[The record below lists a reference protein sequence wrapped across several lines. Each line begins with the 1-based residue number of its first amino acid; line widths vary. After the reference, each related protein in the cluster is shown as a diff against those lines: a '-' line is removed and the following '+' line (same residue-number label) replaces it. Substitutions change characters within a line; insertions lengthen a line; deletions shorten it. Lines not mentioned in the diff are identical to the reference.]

1 MGACYNSPM
10 ASMSARPGSFTRGA
24 VGLAP
29 PFVWVG
35 DHIGC
40 ELPGG
45 RVLFT
50 TRRGGVSAPPYDTLN
65 LGVLTDDDRGA
76 VDANRERLAGV
87 IGIARER
94 TLQGW
99 QVHGATVRRVR
110 ELPAPGTALEQAD
123 GQATALNGVA
133 AVVLTADCLPIALVA
148 AGAVAIV
155 HAGWRGL
162 AGGVIAEGVA
172 ALRELG
178 AHGHV
183 RAAIG
188 PGAGVCCYETG
199 PEVHAAFAA
208 YGEQARHGTHA
219 DLKHVAR
226 RQLLDAGVREVHDSA
241 ICTMCAPRGLLFS
254 HRRDGGVTGRQA
266 GVVWR
271 EDGGSW
277 PS

>member
-1 MGACYNSPM
+1 M
-10 ASMSARPGSFTRGA
+10 ASMPAHA
-24 VGLAP
+24 GLRTDGPVDLPAP
-29 PFVWVG
+29 FGWVG

-40 ELPGG
+40 TLPGG

-50 TRRGGVSAPPYDTLN
+50 TRRGGVSRPPYDTLN
-65 LGVLTDDDRGA
+65 LGVLTADDRAA
-76 VDANRERLAGV
+76 VDANRDRLAAL

-94 TLQGW
+94 TIQGW
-99 QVHGATVRRVR
+99 QVHAATVRRVH
-110 ELPAPGTALEQAD
+110 ELPGADAPLAEAD
-123 GQATALNGVA
+123 GQATALDGIA

-148 AGAVAIV
+148 PQAVAIV

-178 AHGHV
+178 APGEI

-208 YGEQARHGTHA
+208 YGELARRGAHA

-226 RQLLDAGVREVHDSA
+226 RQLLDAGVAEVHDTA
-241 ICTMCAPRGLLFS
+241 ICTMCAPAGLLFS
-254 HRRDGGVTGRQA
+254 HRRDGGMTGRQA

-271 EDGGSW
+271 ASGGAW